1 MFLYKD
7 LVPVTVEVPVP
18 FEYHRFIIG
27 QRGREIRMM
36 MDEYEVDIAVPQA
49 DMVSNHIVVSG
60 PVRRVEQAKQALE
73 RKVQQLDAEKE
84 DRVSLDCCGF
94 LLGCCSTYLF

>member
-1 MFLYKD
+1 
-7 LVPVTVEVPVP
+7 VP

-60 PVRRVEQAKQALE
+60 PVKRVEQAKQALE

-84 DRVSLDCCGF
+84 DRVSFGCCGL
-94 LLGCCSTYLF
+94 LLGCIFFL